1 MEFVFIVCG
10 IIYVFVGIGCE
21 SADEHTEWS
30 AVAEWDAAL
39 RRGAFRISAA
49 GISNFTI
56 IKVTKTYNFLL
67 TGQHLG
73 HIAILLTFLALSGQH
88 FGHIAVL
95 LTFLVFPGQHF
106 KHIAVLL
113 TFSALASQHFA
124 HLVVLLTFLAPS
136 GQHFKYIA
144 VLLTFLAPS
153 GQHLVHMAVLL
164 TFSSLASQNLIY
176 RIQQYRLLAIGI
188 IFYPAALST

>member
-1 MEFVFIVCG
+1 MRSQNG
-10 IIYVFVGIGCE
+10 MLH
-21 SADEHTEWS
+21 S
-30 AVAEWDAAL
+30 DAL
-39 RRGAFRISAA
+39 LIRISAT

-67 TGQHLG
+67 
-73 HIAILLTFLALSGQH
+73 AGQH
-88 FGHIAVL
+88 FRH
-95 LTFLVFPGQHF
+95 
-106 KHIAVLL
+106 
-113 TFSALASQHFA
+113 
-124 HLVVLLTFLAPS
+124 
-136 GQHFKYIA
+136 IA

-153 GQHLVHMAVLL
+153 GQHFEHIVILLTFPALAGQHFAHLVVLLTFLMLSGQHFGYIAVLLTFLAPSSQHFGHIAVLL

>member
-1 MEFVFIVCG
+1 MNIRNSLRSQNG
-10 IIYVFVGIGCE
+10 MLH
-21 SADEHTEWS
+21 S
-30 AVAEWDAAL
+30 DAL
-39 RRGAFRISAA
+39 LIRISAT

-73 HIAILLTFLALSGQH
+73 HIAILLTFLALSSQH
-88 FGHIAVL
+88 FGHIA
-95 LTFLVFPGQHF
+95 
-106 KHIAVLL
+106 ILL

-153 GQHLVHMAVLL
+153 GQHFGHIAVLL
-164 TFSSLASQNLIY
+164 TFL
-176 RIQQYRLLAIGI
+176 RLPISILDIWL
-188 IFYPAALST
+188 FC